1 MNNYQFL
8 AKLYGVRGSYPIAPA
23 EGTKIGGN
31 TPCLLVRTPED
42 ILIID
47 GGTGIIQLGKDLLPE
62 IMEYAATRHKPREI
76 TLLFTHTHM
85 DHLMGLPF
93 FAPLYLP
100 QANLTFIGPPTMGM
114 PFEQI
119 IRGIVAPQYF
129 PVDLHEFRAGIKF
142 INMDENKVISF
153 DGTGS
158 EAGVTHVLSHTENK
172 AQWKVSAMKYY
183 FHPKDGT
190 FVYKI
195 SWQDKTLVFATDI
208 EQYYGCDQRLSAFAK
223 NADFLIHDAQ
233 YTEEQYERFKGYGH
247 SVFTLACQA
256 AQQAGVKKLLLY
268 HHDPGA
274 SDEELYKNEKTAR
287 AIFAATDLAS
297 ETWEWKL

>member
-1 MNNYQFL
+1 MKNYQFF

-23 EGTKIGGN
+23 DGTKIGGN
-31 TPCLLVRTPED
+31 TPCLLVRTPDD

-47 GGTGIIQLGKDLLPE
+47 GGTGIIQLGKDLVPE
-62 IMEYAATRHKPREI
+62 ILEYAAARHKPLNI

-114 PFEQI
+114 NFEQI
-119 IRGIVAPQYF
+119 IRGIVSPQYF

-153 DGTGS
+153 YGNGS
-158 EAGVTHVLSHTENK
+158 GAGLSHVLDQPEQKPVWS
-172 AQWKVSAMKYY
+172 VSTMKYY

-195 SWQDKTLVFATDI
+195 TWQDKILVFATDI
-208 EQYYGCDQRLSAFAK
+208 EQYYGCDQRLAVFAK

-233 YTEEQYERFKGYGH
+233 YSEEQYERFKGYGH

-256 AQQAGVKKLLLY
+256 AAQSAVKKLLLY
-268 HHDPGA
+268 HHDPG
-274 SDEELYKNEKTAR
+274 SGDEDLYKIEAAAR
-287 AIFAATDLAS
+287 EIFPATELARES
-297 ETWEWKL
+297 WEWKL